1 MNGSKSKQAVVVV
14 ERSQTSHLKLNL
26 VQFPTMING
35 EDRWEQCIR
44 HLFFLTFPPPQVSQ
58 RTKGV
63 TLPLPDADD
72 AKMRRSRRCI
82 FGTNDERASEHHV
95 QVPTDTVSI
104 IITER
109 PKQTLRNLQK
119 SMTICPYAPFVR
131 LSACLR
137 LMSRG
142 DRLQTAT
149 ERRPA
154 KWRVGKRRRDT
165 HTAERRRAAPRNK
178 LWYFRAFHHSRTPFT
193 ETMLELRQRST
204 NAESMRDTVVN
215 RAGLLH
221 LLVPFHWLLSRAT
234 VFVEVLMDLL
244 SHVQYSSK

>member
-1 MNGSKSKQAVVVV
+1 MVIASLVTAVKAKNPS
-14 ERSQTSHLKLNL
+14 SQTSHLKLNL

-119 SMTICPYAPFVR
+119 SMTICHMLLLCVF
-131 LSACLR
+131 LR
-137 LMSRG
+137 VCVSCREG
-142 DRLQTAT
+142 TDCRLQLNGDPLSGALGKGDAT
-149 ERRPA
+149 HIRRNGGEPLLGTNCGISVLSTI
-154 KWRVGKRRRDT
+154 R
-165 HTAERRRAAPRNK
+165 ELP
-178 LWYFRAFHHSRTPFT
+178 SRK
-193 ETMLELRQRST
+193 QC
-204 NAESMRDTVVN
+204 
-215 RAGLLH
+215 
-221 LLVPFHWLLSRAT
+221 
-234 VFVEVLMDLL
+234 
-244 SHVQYSSK
+244 